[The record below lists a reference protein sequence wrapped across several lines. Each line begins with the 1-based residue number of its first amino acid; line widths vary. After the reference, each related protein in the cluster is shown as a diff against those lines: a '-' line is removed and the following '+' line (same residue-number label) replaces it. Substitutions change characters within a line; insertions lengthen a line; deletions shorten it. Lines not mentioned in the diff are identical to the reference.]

1 MMMNTTLA
9 QLRTLKLDG
18 LAAGV
23 NFRRIGAISFS
34 A

>member
-18 LAAGV
+18 LATGWKTNWFNPAWL
-23 NFRRIGAISFS
+23 R
-34 A
+34 